1 MEKLI
6 YNGNLHDVV
15 RAPSYKFLAVASCG
29 IHKDSRYITI
39 REKGR
44 EDWHL
49 LYVESGSMRA
59 KWQGNTVTL
68 EAGDFIIYPPR
79 VPHRYEQIKGVCYWT
94 HFSGEALPEIITDA
108 GLKRLGVQQGV
119 GVRDS
124 VIRIF
129 DRMIYH
135 YTVQHKLRE
144 LSLAADLVALL
155 TELGKC
161 MIGPANSADRRLR
174 SVIVDMQKR
183 CPNEPSTAEYAVA
196 LGVSEGRFLHLF
208 KEAVGVSPGAYMMQ
222 LRLSRAAEELLT
234 SERSIA
240 EIAYEIGFRDPL
252 YFSRRFKKQYGI
264 SPEHFRKKQGTI
276 LLKKNAPGTGC
287 D

>member
-1 MEKLI
+1 MEKRI
-6 YNGNLHDVV
+6 YNGDLYDV
-15 RAPSYKFLAVASCG
+15 RCAPSYKFLAVASCG
-29 IHKDSRYITI
+29 IHKDSRCITV

-49 LYVESGSMRA
+49 LYVESGIMYVD
-59 KWQGNTVTL
+59 WHGCTVTL
-68 EAGDFIIYPPR
+68 EAGDFIIYPPH
-79 VPHRYEQIKGVCYWT
+79 VPHRYEQNNGVCYWT
-94 HFSGEALPEIITDA
+94 HFSGEALSEIITDA
-108 GLKRLGVQQGV
+108 GLRRLGVQQGC
-119 GVRDS
+119 GVRDG

-161 MIGPANSADRRLR
+161 VIGTANSADRRLR

-183 CPNEPSTAEYAVA
+183 CPQELDTSEYAA
-196 LGVSEGRFLHLF
+196 MLGISEGRFLHVF
-208 KEAVGVSPGAYMMQ
+208 KEAVGVSPGMYIMQ

-234 SERSIA
+234 SDRSVSD
-240 EIAYEIGFRDPL
+240 IAYEVGFRDPL
-252 YFSRRFKKQYGI
+252 YFSRRFKKQYEV
-264 SPEHFRKKQGTI
+264 SPEHFRKKQGT
-276 LLKKNAPGTGC
+276 LSLKKRFPGTGC